1 LQELILSNNNL
12 TGEIPAELS
21 RLVNISDLY
30 LGGNAFSGGIPS
42 RLRDANYHD
51 LDTLGLPVVD

>member
-1 LQELILSNNNL
+1 MGRLKSLQELILSNNNL

-30 LGGNAFSGGIPS
+30 LPNC
-42 RLRDANYHD
+42 
-51 LDTLGLPVVD
+51 PVS